1 MNHKNL
7 GVRRKY
13 LEMNHKYLGMIQKP
27 KNKSLLAR
35 NESQVLRNESQKL
48 RSEAQVLKNEPL
60 LVRNELHELRN
71 EAQVIRN
78 KSQVLRNEAQV
89 IRNESQVHRNTL
101 FKLDEKICMPLIKS
115 NKTYH
120 DLDDVL
126 DIPLF
131 EGIET
136 DNDLYITFFDDIE
149 KDNELFELYEESN
162 YVDIEEKEDNK
173 ERTIYLDKI
182 NNLIDQANLLAETRN
197 DFSKNV
203 DDVCMLMNELQ
214 DEIYSDDSW
223 LRLAELNKINVL
235 LDDSLNYVWKTIH
248 GENREKHEKINIDKN
263 KDIDGYVSK
272 YTDIVNDKLELVN
285 RTGELLDGVINDI
298 QNEADMIDNM
308 KQVREIDTGRLKS
321 IHNTLATILKRWR
334 DIILEIINRDSKP
347 DTKKKDKPDTK
358 KNDKPDTEPDTK
370 KKDKY
375 DTKKKDK
382 PDTKPDTKKKDKP
395 DSKPDTKPETKK
407 KDKPDT
413 NKKDTKPDT
422 KKKDTKPDTKKKD
435 TKLDTNKDTN
445 KKDTK
450 LDIEKHREI
459 LKNMISEG
467 IRMLLTISAHL
478 LNSIKYTSC
487 IDNYDS
493 FYELCDKK
501 TCKDC

>member
-1 MNHKNL
+1 M
-7 GVRRKY
+7 
-13 LEMNHKYLGMIQKP
+13 
-27 KNKSLLAR
+27 
-35 NESQVLRNESQKL
+35 
-48 RSEAQVLKNEPL
+48 

-89 IRNESQVHRNTL
+89 IRNDSQVHRNTL

-131 EGIET
+131 EGTET
-136 DNDLYITFFDDIE
+136 DNDLDITFFDDIE

-173 ERTIYLDKI
+173 ERTTYLDKI
-182 NNLIDQANLLAETRN
+182 NNLIDQENLLAETRN

-223 LRLAELNKINVL
+223 LRLVELNKINVL
-235 LDDSLNYVWKTIH
+235 LDDSLDYVWKTIY
-248 GENREKHEKINIDKN
+248 GGNREKHEKINIDKN

-285 RTGELLDGVINDI
+285 RIGELLDGVINDI
-298 QNEADMIDNM
+298 QNEAGMIDNM
-308 KQVREIDTGRLKS
+308 KQAREIDTGRLKS

-334 DIILEIINRDSKP
+334 DIILEIINGDSKP
-347 DTKKKDKPDTK
+347 DTNKKDKPDTK

-375 DTKKKDK
+375 ELRRKI
-382 PDTKPDTKKKDKP
+382 
-395 DSKPDTKPETKK
+395 
-407 KDKPDT
+407 
-413 NKKDTKPDT
+413 NQ
-422 KKKDTKPDTKKKD
+422 
-435 TKLDTNKDTN
+435 
-445 KKDTK
+445 
-450 LDIEKHREI
+450 I
-459 LKNMISEG
+459 LNQILNLILRRKINQILNLILRRKINQIVNQILNLILRRKINQIL
-467 IRMLLTISAHL
+467 IRKIQNQILRRKIQ
-478 LNSIKYTSC
+478 N
-487 IDNYDS
+487 
-493 FYELCDKK
+493 
-501 TCKDC
+501 